1 MKTLR
6 SLSRLIVGLV
16 FVFSGFVKA
25 VDPLG
30 STYKFT
36 DYFNAF
42 GLDFLS
48 WSAFPL
54 ALFMS
59 AAEMLIGI
67 ALLFAYRMKVV
78 SWAVL
83 VFMAFFTVLTFIL
96 AIFNPVTDCG
106 CFGDALI
113 LTNWQTFGKN
123 IVLMVFTVLIFTG
136 RNRFQVIRGALTEW
150 GILTFF
156 FAASIGLSM
165 YCYNHLPILDFR
177 PYKIGVNIPSASA
190 IPTDAAVDVYETR
203 LFYENTADGKIS
215 EFTIENFP
223 DDSTWK
229 FSDSKS
235 VLISKGY
242 EPPIHDFS
250 ISAPNGEDLTEIIK
264 SSKGFT
270 FLLISYNLPNANMDA
285 LKKAGDYHKLSGIF
299 PDVQFVAATA
309 SVAGDVGLVRDSLG
323 LSYDFGTADEIALKT
338 IIRSNPGLLLIKN
351 GTIIGKWGHR
361 DFPEPEELS
370 SDFGFILTQFPFS
383 RGTDL
388 RNLITTPLGAR
399 NDIFNTSLVYKNILN
414 DSLATFSMENFPQSS
429 DWTFVN
435 SNSEKIEQGYVSP
448 LKDFMMLT
456 PEGEDLANGILSQGG
471 HVFLVS
477 VKEPQNLD
485 PDLLERLN
493 KLSVVAASHP
503 SGPVFFYAMTGLQ
516 TDQIYGFTDSF
527 ISPITF
533 TSGNSDFVESVSG
546 SGVSLI
552 HIKNGRVIERWDN
565 NSIPGPE
572 NFNSFISESPGLND
586 FETYITPYLFENFR
600 TSIEEKRVYI
610 IILGFL
616 FLSLFIRVFFEG
628 IGKGE

>member
-25 VDPLG
+25 IDPLG

-78 SWAVL
+78 SWATL
-83 VFMAFFTVLTFIL
+83 VFMSFFTVLTFIL
-96 AIFNPVTDCG
+96 AIYNPVTDCG

-123 IVLMVFTVLIFTG
+123 IVLMVFTLLIFAG
-136 RNRFQVIRGALTEW
+136 RYHFPVIRGAITEW

-165 YCYNHLPILDFR
+165 YCYNHLPILNFR
-177 PYKIGVNIPSASA
+177 PYKIGVNIPYASS
-190 IPTDAAVDVYETR
+190 IPPDAPVDVYETR

-215 EFTIENFP
+215 EFTIDNFP
-223 DDSTWK
+223 EDSIWK

-235 VLISKGY
+235 VLVSKGY

-250 ISAPNGEDLTEIIK
+250 ISAPNGEDLTESIK
-264 SSKGFT
+264 SSKGYT
-270 FLLISYNLPNANMDA
+270 FLLISYNLPKANKDA
-285 LKKAGDYHKLSGIF
+285 LKKAAEYHKLSGIF
-299 PDVQFVAATA
+299 PDMQFIATTA
-309 SVAGDVGLVRDSLG
+309 SVVADVGIVRDSLG
-323 LSYDFGTADEIALKT
+323 LAYDFGTADEIALKT

-351 GTIIGKWGHR
+351 GTIIGKWAYR
-361 DFPEPEELS
+361 DFPKPEDLS
-370 SDFGFILTQFPFS
+370 GDFKLILSQYPFS

-388 RNLITTPLGAR
+388 RNILTPPLGAR
-399 NDIFNTSLVYKNILN
+399 NDVFNTSLLYKNILN
-414 DSLATFSMENFPQSS
+414 DSLATYTMENFPQSS
-429 DWTFVN
+429 DWIFVS
-435 SNSEKIEQGYVSP
+435 SNSEKIQQGYVSP
-448 LKDFMMLT
+448 LKDFIMLT
-456 PEGEDLANGILSQGG
+456 PEGEDLVNSIISQNSD
-471 HVFLVS
+471 VFLVS

-503 SGPVFFYAMTGLQ
+503 SGPIFFYAMTGLQ

-533 TSGNSDFVESVSG
+533 CSGNTAFVESVSG

-572 NFNSFISESPGLND
+572 NFNSFISDSSGLND
-586 FETYITPYLFENFR
+586 FETYISPYLFENFR